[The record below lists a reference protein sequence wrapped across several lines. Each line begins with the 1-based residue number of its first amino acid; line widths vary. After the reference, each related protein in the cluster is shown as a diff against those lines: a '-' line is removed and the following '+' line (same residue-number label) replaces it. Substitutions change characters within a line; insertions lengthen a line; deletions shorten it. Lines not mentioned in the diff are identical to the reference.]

1 MKGETILDV
10 RNISVSFSQ
19 YAGVWHKR
27 SLNVIR
33 DLSVSVGAGEMVAVV
48 GASGSGKSLLAHA
61 ILGILPYNASLS
73 GEMLYM
79 GEALTQRRIEKLRG
93 GEIVLVPQSVSH
105 LDPLMKVG
113 PQVRK
118 GKRDEASRARS
129 AAALSRY
136 GLNVDTEGLYPF
148 ELSGG
153 MARRVL
159 ISTAVMETPRL
170 VIADEPTPGIHM
182 DVARRVM
189 SHFREIADG
198 GAGVLVITH
207 DLELAAETADRVVVF
222 YSGTTLEE
230 ALAEDF
236 ADASRL
242 RHPYTRALWRAMPA
256 NGFDAI
262 EGMQPY
268 AADKPGGCPF
278 SRSCDMADAACE
290 AEIPYRQANGGFVRC
305 NKEGRREA

>member
-1 MKGETILDV
+1 MSKKTVLDV
-10 RNISVSFSQ
+10 RNISISFSQ
-19 YAGVWHKR
+19 YVSVWKKR

-33 DLSVSVGAGEMVAVV
+33 DLSVAVGEGEMVAVV

-61 ILGILPYNASLS
+61 ILGILPYNAILS
-73 GEMLYM
+73 GEMLYF
-79 GEALTQRRIEKLRG
+79 GETLTQKRIEELRG
-93 GEIVLVPQSVSH
+93 SEIALAPQSVAF

-118 GKRDEASRARS
+118 GQNDTERKVKS

-136 GLNVDTEGLYPF
+136 GLGSETEELYPF

-159 ISTAVMETPRL
+159 IAATVMESPRL
-170 VIADEPTPGIHM
+170 VIADEPTPGLHL
-182 DVARRVM
+182 DVAKRVM

-222 YSGTTLEE
+222 YSGTTIEE

-236 ADASRL
+236 ADVNRL

-256 NGFDAI
+256 NGFYAFD
-262 EGMQPY
+262 GMQPY
-268 AADKPGGCPF
+268 AANKPEGCPF
-278 SRSCDMADAACE
+278 RGSCEKADELCE
-290 AEIPYRQANGGFVRC
+290 GAVRYAKINGGFVRC
-305 NKEGRREA
+305 KKEIS